1 MQIISKSVNQ
11 TLKIGRLIAKN
22 LTAGDIVCLIGDLGT
37 GKTVL
42 TKGIAQGLGI
52 KKNEITSPTFVL
64 IHQYNNTHLP
74 FYHFD
79 LYRLKSP
86 KDILDLGYQ
95 EYFYSQGITVIEW
108 ADRLKYLKPCEFLKI
123 NLLVKNENS
132 RLLKFEAEGRHYKEL
147 LRKIHENIR
156 H

>member
-1 MQIISKSVNQ
+1 MQIISKSANQ
-11 TLKIGRLIAKN
+11 TLKIGQAIAKN
-22 LTAGDIVCLIGDLGT
+22 LIAGDIICLVGNLGT

-52 KKNEITSPTFVL
+52 NKNEIVSPTFVL
-64 IHQYNNTHLP
+64 IHEYNNARLP

-79 LYRLKSP
+79 LYRLKLP

-108 ADRLKYLKPCEFLKI
+108 ADRLKYLRPCEFLKI
-123 NLLVKNENS
+123 NLFVKNQNS
-132 RLLKFEAEGRHYKEL
+132 RLLNFKAEGRHYKEL